1 MQLEGKG
8 IIVTGSAVRVG
19 RAISFELAKTGA
31 RLFCHYNS
39 SKAEAIRLEE
49 ALREW
54 GGEHYFYQSNLKDAA
69 SARALIK
76 EAQKKLGSIDV
87 LINNAAIFYKTPL
100 GEVSE
105 KDWDSFFSI
114 NLKVPFFL
122 AQAAGMIMREQK
134 NGKIVNIGDAGAESP
149 FPAYLPYSMTK
160 AGIVN
165 MTRGLAKAL
174 APDIQVNCINP
185 GPVMLPETHSASE
198 RQFALDQTLLRREG
212 SAEDIARTVR
222 FVLEGT
228 DFITGAVIPVDGGRQ
243 VR

>member
-1 MQLEGKG
+1 MQLKGKG

-19 RAISFELAKTGA
+19 RAICLELAQSGA
-31 RLFCHYNS
+31 HLFCHYHS
-39 SKAEAIRLEE
+39 SKDAANSLER
-49 ALREW
+49 ALW
-54 GGEHYFYQSNLKDAA
+54 KTGAVHYFYQSDLNNTVSA
-69 SARALIK
+69 SAMIK
-76 EAQKKLGSIDV
+76 KAHQQLGRIDV
-87 LINNAAIFYKTPL
+87 LINNAAIFYKTPF
-100 GEVSE
+100 GKVTER
-105 KDWDSFFSI
+105 DWDAFFNL

-122 AQAAGMIMREQK
+122 AQEAGMLMQQQQS
-134 NGKIVNIGDAGAESP
+134 GKIVNIGDAGSESP

-185 GPVMLPETHSASE
+185 GPVMMPEDLSESE
-198 RQFALDQTLLRREG
+198 RQFALDQTLLKREG
-212 SAEDIARTVR
+212 SAKDIAKMVR

-228 DFITGAVIPVDGGRQ
+228 DFITGAVIPVDGGRH